1 MQLAAAQIN
10 FFTGFKL
17 SDLWFLAEAA
27 GRTLLISAL
36 AISGGTILGAIF
48 GWILSVTKWRGEM
61 TLGVVLDIFRSVP
74 LLIQLILFYN
84 FFPIVG
90 IPLDSFTSGTI
101 VLGFY
106 TSALVAA
113 VARGGIEAV
122 PIVTRRA
129 ARSLGMT
136 YWQDL
141 RYIVLPI
148 GLRAVLPSWTGVAL
162 GVLKDS
168 ALVSVLGYV
177 ELLRASQIL
186 ITRTQEPFLILAIVG
201 AFYFLLSF
209 PIARLTERLERRWQ
223 YD

>member
-1 MQLAAAQIN
+1 MEPISV
-10 FFTGFKL
+10 FTAFQA
-17 SDLWFLAEAA
+17 SDLWFLTEAA
-27 GRTLLISAL
+27 GRTLLISVL
-36 AISGGTILGAIF
+36 AISIGTLMGCIF
-48 GWILSVTKWRGEM
+48 GWLLSLTRAVGDA

-74 LLIQLILFYN
+74 LIIQLILFYN
-84 FFPIVG
+84 FFPIIG
-90 IPLDSFTSGTI
+90 FNLGPFAAGTV
-101 VLGFY
+101 VLVFY

-113 VARGGIEAV
+113 VARGGIDSV
-122 PIVTRRA
+122 PVTTRRA

-141 RYIVLPI
+141 RYIVWPI

-186 ITRTQEPFLILAIVG
+186 ITRTQEPFLILVVVG
-201 AFYFLLSF
+201 AFYFALSF
-209 PIARLTERLERRWQ
+209 PISRLSARLEKRWQ

>member
-1 MQLAAAQIN
+1 MADSSTTIS
-10 FFTGFKL
+10 FFSSFQF
-17 SDLWFLAEAA
+17 SDMGFLAEAA
-27 GRTLLISAL
+27 GRTLLIATLSISA
-36 AISGGTILGAIF
+36 GTLLGVVF
-48 GWILSVTKWRGEM
+48 GWILSSARWYGAA
-61 TLGVVLDIFRSVP
+61 TLGLVLDLFRSVP
-74 LLIQLILFYN
+74 LIIQLILFFN
-84 FFPIVG
+84 FFPIMGV
-90 IPLDSFTSGTI
+90 PLNPFGAGTL
-101 VLGFY
+101 VLTMY

-122 PIVTRRA
+122 PVTTRRA
-129 ARSLGMT
+129 ARSLGMS

-141 RYIVLPI
+141 LYIVWPI
-148 GLRAVLPSWTGVAL
+148 GLRAVLPSWAGVAL

-186 ITRTQEPFLILAIVG
+186 ITRTQEPFLILALVG
-201 AFYFLLSF
+201 GFYFALSF